1 MTEVVDESLQ
11 ARRIS
16 ASQMRLAAS
25 HPFFAALMMM
35 APVRLTESVRTAAT
49 DGASLLFSPSFIA
62 PLSPAQLD
70 GLIVHE
76 VLHCALMHVP
86 RRRGRDPLLWNVAAD
101 IHVNG
106 LIRREQHLQL
116 PAGGVTDVKLE
127 HLSVDEIYEVLRT
140 RKVLPEILLVD
151 LAPGSLQAAGKPYS
165 SDVDLEAHWRAAIHR
180 AIAAS
185 SLAGQGRVP
194 AALLREFRS
203 ACEPRVDWR
212 SQLWRWLVRTP
223 DDFQGF
229 DRRFVWQRVYVEQ
242 LEGESVRAEV
252 CIDTSGSVDD
262 EQLGAFV
269 GELRGILRSYPT
281 VRCRLWYADAECH
294 GPFVVESADRVPKPI
309 GGGGTDFRPFLQRAV
324 DDDDV
329 ASPREAPPL
338 LVYLTDGHGAFPDR
352 APAAPVLWAVVPGGL
367 ESSKF
372 PFGHVVRMA

>member
-1 MTEVVDESLQ
+1 MTELVDESHQ

-16 ASQMRLAAS
+16 ASQMRLSAS

-35 APVRLTESVRTAAT
+35 APIRLTESVRTAAT
-49 DGASLLFSPSFIA
+49 DGASLFFSPSFVA
-62 PLSPAQLD
+62 PLSPPELD
-70 GLIVHE
+70 GLVVHE
-76 VLHCALMHVP
+76 LLHCALMHVP
-86 RRRGRDPLLWNVAAD
+86 RRRGRDPLLWNIAAD

-106 LIRREQHLQL
+106 LIRREQHLKL
-116 PAGGVTDVKLE
+116 PAGAVVDAVLE
-127 HLSVDEIYEVLRT
+127 HLSVEEIYAVLRT
-140 RKVLPEILLVD
+140 RGDLPEIELVD
-151 LAPGSLQAAGKPYS
+151 LAPGSMEPSGKPGAT
-165 SDVDLEAHWRAAIHR
+165 DVDLEAHWRAAVHR
-180 AIAAS
+180 AISAS

-194 AALLREFRS
+194 AALLREFGS

-252 CIDTSGSVDD
+252 CIDTSGSVND
-262 EQLGAFV
+262 EQLDAFL

-294 GPFVVESADRVPKPI
+294 GPFAIESADRVPKPI
-309 GGGGTDFRPFLQRAV
+309 GGGGTDFRPFLRRAAAE
-324 DDDDV
+324 DELG
-329 ASPREAPPL
+329 SPRDVPPL
-338 LVYLTDGHGAFPDR
+338 LVYLTDGHGAFPEK